1 MPWWSFSKNRNSELA
16 DVSIQKKRNSLKGIQ
31 PSASIGRVQTMQEQE
46 GLAQLGVT
54 HLEHISHWLLRCYKM
69 ASTNPKKSSQLP
81 SPPPLDLNE
90 SFIIQRCVSRF
101 LMAVSIHAASFCV
114 FSSLKMQIN
123 NLTLSPSPQVSRSA
137 PGWANAGIFQTLIG
151 RDEISVVEEGRIT
164 QRSGCRCMKSERSW
178 GWCLLSER
186 CQNHLQPDRKP
197 GSTLSS
203 PEGDEHLTSSQVESS
218 QKLFLLNVKLP
229 T

>member
-151 RDEISVVEEGRIT
+151 RDEIAVVEEGRIT
-164 QRSGCRCMKSERSW
+164 QRSGCRCMKSE
-178 GWCLLSER
+178 CCEA
-186 CQNHLQPDRKP
+186 DV
-197 GSTLSS
+197 
-203 PEGDEHLTSSQVESS
+203 SSQSGVRTACCRTENPARHCPV
-218 QKLFLLNVKLP
+218 LNVMMNTWLQVRLSQVKNYSY
-229 T
+229 